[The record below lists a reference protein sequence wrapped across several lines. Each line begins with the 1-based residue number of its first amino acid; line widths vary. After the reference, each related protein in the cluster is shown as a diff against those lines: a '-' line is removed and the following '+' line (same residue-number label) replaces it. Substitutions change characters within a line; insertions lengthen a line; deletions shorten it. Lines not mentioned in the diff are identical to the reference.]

1 MKYDDPKDRDIEE
14 LPEIAVQ
21 KKGGFSIVWI
31 IPIVA
36 ALVGG
41 WLAYKTI
48 SEKGPTITITFE
60 DGAGLEAGKTKI
72 KYKSIEVGTIKSVDI
87 SRDLSGVLVT
97 AEFSKGF

>member
-1 MKYDDPKDRDIEE
+1 MKYDDPKDVDVDE

-48 SEKGPTITITFE
+48 SEKGPTITIAFE
-60 DGAGLEAGKTKI
+60 DGPCRCLC
-72 KYKSIEVGTIKSVDI
+72 
-87 SRDLSGVLVT
+87 
-97 AEFSKGF
+97 

>member
-1 MKYDDPKDRDIEE
+1 MKYEDPKNVDLDA

-21 KKGGFSIVWI
+21 KKRGFSIVWI

-60 DGAGLEAGKTKI
+60 DGEGLKAGKTKV
-72 KYKSIEVGTIKSVDI
+72 KYKWRCSHLK
-87 SRDLSGVLVT
+87 LQN
-97 AEFSKGF
+97 

>member
-1 MKYDDPKDRDIEE
+1 MKYEDPQDIEIGE
-14 LPEIAVQ
+14 LPEIAVK

-48 SEKGPTITITFE
+48 SEKGPIVTISFQ
-60 DGAGLEAGKTKI
+60 DGGGIRSWQNK
-72 KYKSIEVGTIKSVDI
+72 D
-87 SRDLSGVLVT
+87 
-97 AEFSKGF
+97 

>member
-1 MKYDDPKDRDIEE
+1 MKDEDPQNMDREE

-21 KKGGFSIVWI
+21 KKGGLSIVWI

-48 SEKGPTITITFE
+48 S
-60 DGAGLEAGKTKI
+60 
-72 KYKSIEVGTIKSVDI
+72 
-87 SRDLSGVLVT
+87 
-97 AEFSKGF
+97 